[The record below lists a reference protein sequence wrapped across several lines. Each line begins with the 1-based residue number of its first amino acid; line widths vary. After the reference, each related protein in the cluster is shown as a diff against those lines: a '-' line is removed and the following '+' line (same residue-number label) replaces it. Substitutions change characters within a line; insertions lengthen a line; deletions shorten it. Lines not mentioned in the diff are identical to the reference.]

1 MLQTILGQEYQAGV
15 GQLSHLHT
23 FPSAAAALS
32 TPCSGQFWD
41 WDAKW
46 GQGTSLQPRPFPTTT
61 TMLSAPCSKQ
71 FWDWSTRRE
80 QGPLF
85 TCTVPATTA
94 HLCPWRSCRSA
105 STFSRGSNPIT
116 TLRRMAVCVSHTT
129 FVMCV
134 PLLVYECPF
143 GRFLE
148 GKVQVKSP
156 LHRDADVTQ
165 EIQIF
170 NQKRGNMVTLEN
182 ITHHDISICR
192 PLDAAV
198 LLLCCQA
205 AHTDLLQKCALA
217 CTYLYPWH
225 THFCLPLCFFGWGAM
240 VGCDL
245 FLKTAML

>member
-1 MLQTILGQEYQAGV
+1 MTDQWQIWSTGQREGYSPYPVLPQPLLVSLYRALGSCRTVHFPFPLHGYHTLCTTLQTILGLEHQ
-15 GQLSHLHT
+15 
-23 FPSAAAALS
+23 
-32 TPCSGQFWD
+32 
-41 WDAKW
+41 
-46 GQGTSLQPRPFPTTT
+46 
-61 TMLSAPCSKQ
+61 
-71 FWDWSTRRE
+71 E
-80 QGPLF
+80 QGPIF
-85 TCTVPATTA
+85 TCTLPAATA
-94 HLCPWRSCRSA
+94 HLPPWSSCRAA

-116 TLRRMAVCVSHTT
+116 TLRRMAVCVSHMT

-170 NQKRGNMVTLEN
+170 NQKRGNVVTLEN

-192 PLDAAV
+192 PLDAAI
-198 LLLCCQA
+198 LLLRCQA

-217 CTYLYPWH
+217 CTSLYPGH
-225 THFCLPLCFFGWGAM
+225 THFCLTLCFFGWGAM

-245 FLKTAML
+245 FLKTATL